1 MQRRG
6 GSFEV
11 TMKKFGFYG
20 LMQKEGVRVLP
31 DLGSAGGHTGE
42 RSKKRVSRKRET
54 SVMVSAFVL
63 A

>member
-1 MQRRG
+1 
-6 GSFEV
+6 
-11 TMKKFGFYG
+11 MKKFGFYG